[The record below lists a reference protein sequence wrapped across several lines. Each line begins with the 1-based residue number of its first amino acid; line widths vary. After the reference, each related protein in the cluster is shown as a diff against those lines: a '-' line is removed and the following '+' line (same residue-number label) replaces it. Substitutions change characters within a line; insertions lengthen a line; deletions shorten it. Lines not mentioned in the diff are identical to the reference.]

1 MTLYFYRALNEI
13 EIKSGS
19 IISKELG
26 EFILP
31 PTPPLPV
38 PFPLGKTEFMAM
50 YKHQYGESYSTSGI
64 SVTSSKYIAASKY
77 GKKNGVVVKLC
88 LKRIKEKSI
97 RVLTLKDKLANHLIR
112 YPEDNES
119 ILLGNTIPS
128 SVIVDVIC
136 SNTNKLI
143 NVVTFRQALARKRQ
157 Q

>member
-1 MTLYFYRALNEI
+1 M
-13 EIKSGS
+13 EIKSGK
-19 IISKELG
+19 IYPKELG

-50 YKHQYGESYSTSGI
+50 YKHQYGENYSTSGI
-64 SVTSSKYIAASKY
+64 SVTSSKYIAACKY
-77 GKKNGVVVKLC
+77 GKRNGVVVKLC
-88 LKRIKEKSI
+88 LKQIKEKGI
-97 RVLTLKDKLANHLIR
+97 KVITLKYKLANHLIR

-136 SNTNKLI
+136 SNNNKSI

-157 Q
+157 